1 MEKLKL
7 AELLTFKFF
16 QQFELEFLRFHSINC
31 VDNYGFFKKDISIYR

>member
-16 QQFELEFLRFHSINC
+16 QQFESKFLGFHSINY
-31 VDNYGFFKKDISIYR
+31 VNNYGFLKKDISIYR